1 MFDVILLLIIS
12 MSSGI
17 SLPFTSMMIASS
29 PLNLA
34 ATTMLT
40 CVSVFASLS
49 IFDMSF
55 AIRRAMNALKYD
67 DLSDFAEV
75 SILRFGVL
83 LVVFFSMRE
92 LL

>member
-1 MFDVILLLIIS
+1 MFDVDILLLIIS

-17 SLPFTSMMIASS
+17 ALPLTSMMI
-29 PLNLA
+29 
-34 ATTMLT
+34 
-40 CVSVFASLS
+40 
-49 IFDMSF
+49 
-55 AIRRAMNALKYD
+55 ALKYD
-67 DLSDFAEV
+67 DLSDFADV